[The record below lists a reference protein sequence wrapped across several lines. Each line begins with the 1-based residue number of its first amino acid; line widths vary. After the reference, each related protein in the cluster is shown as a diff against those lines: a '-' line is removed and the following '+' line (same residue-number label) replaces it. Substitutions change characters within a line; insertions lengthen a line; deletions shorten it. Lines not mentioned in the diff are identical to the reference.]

1 MSRVYDISNNF
12 VEASAALDPIA
23 ATARGVTGH
32 DEAMTDYSPAGEEAR
47 AELARRTLTQLRSA
61 AVEGERDRLAVACL
75 EESLQAS
82 FSHFEAG
89 EHLRSLRV
97 LGSPVQSIR
106 RVFDL
111 MPKSSAEDWR
121 TIARRLALV
130 PRTLEGFRASLED
143 GLRAGKAAAPR
154 QARACA
160 AQALTWSGKKD
171 GRSYFARLV
180 EEFEAKN
187 LDAPGLV
194 ADLAT
199 AASAAG
205 AAYEELASYL
215 GEYASR
221 TRAPDA
227 VGMERYALWSRL
239 ATGANL
245 DLAETYAW
253 GWSEFR
259 WVEQAMRATAGR
271 IKPGAS
277 IEEATGAL
285 ETDRARTIEGEEA
298 FRGWMQELQD
308 RTIAELD
315 GRHFDVPA
323 PVRRIEAMIAP
334 PGGALAMYYTPPAE
348 DFSRPGRT
356 WYPTGGRTTF
366 PLWREVSIAY
376 HEGVPG
382 HHFQIGTTRF
392 LSNRLSRYQRIASFS
407 GYSEGWALYA
417 ERLMGELGYLQ
428 DPAHYMGMLTA
439 QAMRSVR
446 VIIDIGMHLGL
457 KIPSDSDFHPGET
470 WTPELGLEF
479 LLARSRF
486 PADFMRSEVDRYLG
500 LPGQAISYKVG
511 ERVWLESR
519 AAAKS
524 AGGPRFNLKSWHN
537 RALSIGP
544 LGLDRLRQE
553 LATPA

>member
-111 MPKSSAEDWR
+111 MPKSSEEDWR

-519 AAAKS
+519 ATAKS